1 MPPEAVPPAV
11 EAGRG
16 ARRAPACAA
25 PPPCNPFPY
34 TLRERERELELERV
48 RRVRPARDPLAE
60 ASSAA
65 RRPTAFFPTDG

>member
-11 EAGRG
+11 EAGPG
-16 ARRAPACAA
+16 ARRAPARAA
-25 PPPCNPFPY
+25 PPPCNPFPH
-34 TLRERERELELERV
+34 TLRERERERE